1 MFLIKIRVKG
11 YLNNITDKNK
21 EKFDTF
27 AIKNKNK
34 ITYMDKNTSYKIET
48 KDNLIILIRDN
59 KEFMH
64 KFIFDIDNI
73 TKSEYYIKELNTNI
87 EVEIMT
93 TEIKITEEQI
103 KIKYKI
109 IDNNNEYIFFL
120 DLE

>member
-1 MFLIKIRVKG
+1 M
-11 YLNNITDKNK
+11 DD
-21 EKFDTF
+21 EKDNEKKKKFTLKDW
-27 AIKNKNK
+27 
-34 ITYMDKNTSYKIET
+34 IET

-120 DLE
+120 DLEWI